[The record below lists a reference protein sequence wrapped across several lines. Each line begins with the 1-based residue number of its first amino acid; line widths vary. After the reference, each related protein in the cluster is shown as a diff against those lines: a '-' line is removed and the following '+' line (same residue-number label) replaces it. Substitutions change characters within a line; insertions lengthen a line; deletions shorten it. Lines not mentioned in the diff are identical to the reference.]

1 MCLQSVIFLLVHFSD
16 LASHGDYV
24 NESWSPPSQDALQWG
39 GVCRDSVSTWRQRQ
53 CCGVKAAELAVV
65 GVCHSMA
72 GLDGTEAQ
80 CLKEAIESVVASMPG
95 GSPS

>member
-24 NESWSPPSQDALQWG
+24 NESRSPPSQDALRWG
-39 GVCRDSVSTWRQRQ
+39 WGVQRQR
-53 CCGVKAAELAVV
+53 VYLETEAVSWSKAAELAVV

-95 GSPS
+95 SSPS